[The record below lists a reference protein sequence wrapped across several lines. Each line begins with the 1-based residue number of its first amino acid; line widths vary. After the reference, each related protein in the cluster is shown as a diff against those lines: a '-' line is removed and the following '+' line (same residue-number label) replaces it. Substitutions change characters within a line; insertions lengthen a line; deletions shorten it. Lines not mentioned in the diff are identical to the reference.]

1 MTTSRAGR
9 RSRWWGIGLVAAA
22 VTAIATAGVLVA
34 SAGTTPQGTI
44 TGAGGRDAIA
54 NSYIVVYKPT
64 VSADVVGRTHS
75 LATQY
80 GFQVLHTYTAAVHG
94 FAAGMSAAQA
104 RQLSTLSDV
113 AYVEQN
119 HRMHIDTAGTQTNPP
134 SWGLDRV
141 DQRSLPLDNSYS
153 YTADGTGVHAYVIDT
168 GIHFANT
175 DFSGRATL
183 GVDEV
188 TPSTSGDDCNGHGT
202 HVAGTIGGT
211 AYGVAKNVS
220 LVAVRVLDC
229 TGSGDAATVIA
240 GIDWVT
246 TNAVKPAVVNMS
258 LGGPVDATLDTAVTN
273 SANAGITYAVAAGND
288 NDNACAQSPAHDSAS
303 TPGVIT
309 VGATDINDNR
319 APFSNIG
326 TCVSLFAPGVDI
338 TSDWNTSTTATQTL
352 SGTSMATPHV
362 AGAAALILA
371 ANPADTPTQV
381 KSALLASATPDR
393 VVGRGIGSPNLILY
407 TGTSAPPALDPN
419 NFDLFANPSS
429 LAITPGQS
437 VNTDVFSFVT
447 GGGAKENATWS
458 SSGTPAG
465 ITVTFGPN
473 ATVTAA
479 TVFVTITAAPSTV
492 PGWYT
497 FPLTITGT
505 SITHSVT
512 FPLHVTSNIGT
523 YYPLPPQRIL
533 DTRIGV
539 GAPKAPMGPQST
551 LPLQVTGRG
560 GVPSSGVSAVVLNVT
575 ATNVSAATFITV
587 YPAGATRPT
596 ASALN
601 TVKGWTGAN
610 SVTVGVGTGG
620 VVDIFNNVGT
630 TDMIADVVGFYAADA
645 TMVPITGPSGGPYGI
660 GGEYQPVIPAR
671 VFDSRDPT
679 NVATHGQP
687 LSANHAVTV
696 GADFGKAANFHVRAL
711 VINLTAVTPSAP
723 GYLASWDGSGSPPGT
738 STLNYTPATY
748 AVPNMAVVPV
758 QYIGGLATIG
768 IFTNATTHV
777 VVDVMG
783 FFDDS
788 VLGGGL
794 RFEPM
799 APERLVDTRVGL
811 AATPLGPAVTA
822 TITTGSPPTS
832 GSSRGFALNVTAV
845 APTASTYLSVWPAN
859 IPGMGVPF
867 VSNLNAAPGQIIPNS
882 VYTLVGPL
890 NLLPGAGDGAFN
902 VYNNAGTTDLV
913 VDLVGIFVDPTQLPG
928 LSAGGRTASL
938 SGRQPYQVL
947 SSTATRPVAH

>member
-119 HRMHIDTAGTQTNPP
+119 RKVRIDTTQANPP

-153 YTADGTGVHAYVIDT
+153 WSTDGTGVHAYVIDT

-175 DFSGRATL
+175 DFGGRATL

-188 TPSTSGDDCNGHGT
+188 TPSTSGDDCDGHGT

-229 TGSGDAATVIA
+229 TGSGDIATVIA
-240 GIDWVT
+240 GVDWVT
-246 TNAVKPAVVNMS
+246 ANAVKPAVVNMS

-273 SANAGITYAVAAGND
+273 SVNAGIAFAVAAGND
-288 NDNACAQSPAHDSAS
+288 NADACQQSPADDAATS
-303 TPGVIT
+303 PGVIT

-319 APFSNIG
+319 ASFSNFG
-326 TCVSLFAPGVDI
+326 SCVSLFAPGVDI
-338 TSDWNTSTTATQTL
+338 VSDWNTSTTATQTL

-371 ANPADTPTQV
+371 ANPTDTPTQV
-381 KSALLASATPDR
+381 KTALLAGATPDQ
-393 VVGRGIGSPNLILY
+393 VVGRGAGSPNLMLF
-407 TGTSAPPALDPN
+407 TETTSPPAPDPH
-419 NFDLFANPSS
+419 NFDLTADPNPMVVLPGLGGSS
-429 LAITPGQS
+429 SFSTPII
-437 VNTDVFSFVT
+437 
-447 GGGAKENATWS
+447 GGGTAETATYS
-458 SSGTPAG
+458 SSGTPTG
-465 ITVTFGPN
+465 VTVQFGSANSTGVQTF
-473 ATVTAA
+473 ATFSTAP
-479 TVFVTITAAPSTV
+479 TTV

-497 FPLTITGT
+497 FPLTVTT
-505 SITHSVT
+505 PTITHSLT
-512 FPLHVTSNIGT
+512 FTLHVTSNIGT

-539 GAPKAPMGPQST
+539 GAPTAPMGPGST
-551 LPLQVTGRG
+551 IPLQVTGQG
-560 GVPSSGVSAVVLNVT
+560 GVPASGVSAVVLNVT

-587 YPAGATRPT
+587 YPAGGSRPT

-601 TVKGWTGAN
+601 TVRGWTGAN

-645 TMVPITGPSGGPYGI
+645 SVFPMNAPGGGTFGI
-660 GGEYQPVIPAR
+660 GGEYEPVIPGR
-671 VFDSRDPT
+671 VFDSRLANPAT
-679 NVATHGQP
+679 NGQP
-687 LSANHAVTV
+687 VPANNAVEIGV
-696 GADFGKAANFHVRAL
+696 DFGPDADPHVRAV

-723 GYLASWDGSGSPPGT
+723 GYLASWDGTGNPPAT
-738 STLNYTPATY
+738 STLNYAVGMY

-758 QYIGGLATIG
+758 SMVSGFPTIG
-768 IFTNATTHV
+768 IFTNATVHV

-788 VLGGGL
+788 TLGGL
-794 RFEPM
+794 RFRPQ
-799 APERLVDTRVGL
+799 APQRIVDTRIGQG
-811 AATPLGPAVTA
+811 ATRLGQGATA
-822 TITTGSPPTS
+822 TIVPPNPPTS
-832 GSSRGFALNVTAV
+832 ASTDGLALNVTAV

-859 IPGMGVPF
+859 VPGLGVPF

-882 VYTLVGPL
+882 VYTLAGPVSTS
-890 NLLPGAGDGAFN
+890 PGALNGAFN
-902 VYNNAGTTDLV
+902 VFNNVGNTNIV
-913 VDLVGIFVDPTQLPG
+913 VDVVGVFFDPTLVPG
-928 LSAGGRTASL
+928 TSVGGPLASL
-938 SGRQPYQVL
+938 SGRQHYQAIG
-947 SSTATRPVAH
+947 STVTRHFAH